1 MLSDNI
7 IKNLGENE
15 LKDFEELKK
24 SNGWSVV
31 SKISA
36 RTIKELNIND
46 VDSTLSADEYKIE
59 CEIRKRT
66 KRLILQIFSDVEATN
81 QHINHKKINYE

>member
-15 LKDFEELKK
+15 LKDFEELKT

-36 RTIKELNIND
+36 RVLKELNVAD
-46 VDSTLSADEYKIE
+46 VDEALPANEYKTE
-59 CEIRKRT
+59 CEVRKRT
-66 KRLILQIFSDVEATN
+66 KKLILQIFGDVETTN
-81 QHINHKKINYE
+81 KHIEHKKINYG

>member
-36 RTIKELNIND
+36 RTIKELRLED
-46 VDSTLSADEYKIE
+46 VDRKLPSDEYKTE
-59 CEIRKRT
+59 CIARLKAKE
-66 KRLILQIFSDVEATN
+66 LILQIFSDVEATN